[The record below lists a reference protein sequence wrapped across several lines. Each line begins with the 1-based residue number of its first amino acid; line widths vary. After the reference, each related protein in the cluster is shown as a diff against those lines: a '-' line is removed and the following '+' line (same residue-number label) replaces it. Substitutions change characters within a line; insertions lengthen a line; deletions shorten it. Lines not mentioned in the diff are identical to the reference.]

1 MACKYQYVMTRR
13 AQQDIR
19 QTVGYI
25 RNDLGNETAAK
36 ALMKELNQYI
46 ERLCAFPESGRVV
59 FAEYLPGVRIRRKV
73 IGNYVLF
80 YQILKEDNGSANLDR
95 TLLANGENLIKL
107 HFGVGLNVQLFDVDD
122 VALLHAVLLTAGNND
137 CVHFVHSFSLYSLV
151 VKAGPYSGPFQAPTP
166 RG

>member
-25 RNDLGNETAAK
+25 RNDLGNEAAAK

-80 YQILKEDNGSANLDR
+80 YQILKEDNMIRILRMVHGSRNMD
-95 TLLANGENLIKL
+95 
-107 HFGVGLNVQLFDVDD
+107 
-122 VALLHAVLLTAGNND
+122 AVLQNLNN
-137 CVHFVHSFSLYSLV
+137 
-151 VKAGPYSGPFQAPTP
+151 
-166 RG
+166 